1 MASDGPLTEYE
12 LTTIERRAAA
22 AAPGPWLAR
31 LEGPERGLG
40 GESFIEIQPD
50 AETDEAIYVRR
61 YVGADQVASR
71 DPLLHAD
78 LEFIAAA
85 RQDVPR
91 LVAEVRRLQ
100 AVLDRRRGGW

>member
-1 MASDGPLTEYE
+1 MASDGPLTEHE

-31 LEGPERGLG
+31 LDGDGRGLG
-40 GESFIEIQPD
+40 GESFIQIQPG
-50 AETDEAIYVRR
+50 AETDDEIHLRR
-61 YVGADQVASR
+61 YAGAGQVNSR
-71 DPLLHAD
+71 DPRLHAD

>member
-12 LTTIERRAAA
+12 LTAIERRAAA
-22 AAPGPWLAR
+22 AAPGPWLASP
-31 LEGPERGLG
+31 EGPGRGQG
-40 GESFIEIQPD
+40 GESFIRIQPD
-50 AETDEAIYVRR
+50 ADTDDELYVRR
-61 YVGADQVASR
+61 YVDNEEVASR
-71 DPLLHAD
+71 DPRLHAD